1 VSVLHLVHPVLV
13 HFTIAFLVVGGLV
26 EAYGIAAA
34 RERPERFGGALTLLG
49 TIALVPTIVA
59 GFLAENSLP
68 LNGAAAS
75 TVDDHERLGLIVL
88 GIFAPLLVV
97 KAWGRGRPP
106 ERWRGLY
113 AAGLIAGVAA
123 AGATAYVG
131 GLMVYRLGVGVAAP

>member
-1 VSVLHLVHPVLV
+1 LHLVHPVLV

-26 EAYGIAAA
+26 EAYGIAVT
-34 RERPERFGGALTLLG
+34 RERPERFGGALTVLG

-59 GFLAENSLP
+59 GFLAENTLP

-88 GIFAPLLVV
+88 GIFVPLLVV

-106 ERWRGLY
+106 ERWRRLY
-113 AAGLIAGVAA
+113 AVGLIAGVAA
-123 AGATAYVG
+123 AAATAYVG